1 MKKINSNSG
10 VTLAMLI
17 VLIIVMLI
25 LLGLVLNFTTKPIQ
39 NSIDTQYKSE
49 LLIIQHTLYEK
60 YKEAEAKGN
69 SNIIIGQKIVK
80 ENFPGEDYL
89 LFSEFPEF
97 LEAYKKV
104 HGEEKEPQGNYY
116 LIMNNRKN
124 PAGETVYYE
133 YLDELGLTGERIE
146 ESEFIVNYETGEVY
160 NNTKKFYNNGSPLY
174 LPGYGINENDG
185 TSMSNM
191 IDY

>member
-69 SNIIIGQKIVK
+69 SSILLGEKIVK
-80 ENFPGEDYL
+80 ENVEGENYP
-89 LFSEFPEF
+89 LFKDFPEF
-97 LEAYKKV
+97 LEMYAVVFDDGNKKTIETPENKN
-104 HGEEKEPQGNYY
+104 GYY
-116 LIMNNRKN
+116 LLKESHMN
-124 PAGETVYYE
+124 
-133 YLDELGLTGERIE
+133 ELGLTGERIKE
-146 ESEFIVNYETGEVY
+146 DQYIVNYETGEVY
-160 NNTKKFYNNGSPLY
+160 NNTKKVYSDKSPVY
-174 LPGYGINENDG
+174 LPGYGKEEYTG
-185 TSMSNM
+185 KSTSEM
-191 IDY
+191 IQIP